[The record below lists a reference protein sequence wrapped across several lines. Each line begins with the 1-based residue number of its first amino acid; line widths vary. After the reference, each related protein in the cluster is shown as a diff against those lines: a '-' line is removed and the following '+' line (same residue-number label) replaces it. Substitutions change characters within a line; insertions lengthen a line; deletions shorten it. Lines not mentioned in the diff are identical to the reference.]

1 MYEYIGYFGAVVVG
15 LLVVLIGAG
24 GSILTVPVL
33 VYLFHLSPV
42 IATGYALLIVGTTS
56 IISTLS
62 YIRRKFVNY
71 RIAFIFGVPS
81 VTAVYLTRRFM
92 LPAIPDELFTIGSTA
107 VSKDSFLML
116 LMGGLIFVS
125 ATTMVLV
132 KRKYETDEEP
142 NLNTFYYTRM
152 ILIEGL
158 IIGVLTGL
166 VGTGGGFMII
176 PALVFLCNLP
186 IKTAIGTAL
195 LIASAKS
202 GIGFVGEMSINPDI
216 DYELI
221 FKFTGFALVGIAV
234 GTYLSDK
241 ISGYKLRNYF
251 GYFLYLVGAIIL
263 LNELLSL

>member
-1 MYEYIGYFGAVVVG
+1 MYEIIGYAGAIVVG

-33 VYLFHLSPV
+33 VYLFHISPV

-56 IISTLS
+56 IISTFS
-62 YIRRKFVNY
+62 YIRRNLVNY
-71 RIAFIFGVPS
+71 RIALIFGIPS
-81 VTAVYLTRRFM
+81 VAAVYLTRRFM
-92 LPAIPDELFTIGSTA
+92 LPAIPDEVFSVGNSIIT
-107 VSKDSFLML
+107 KDIFLMM
-116 LMGGLIFVS
+116 LMGGLLFVS
-125 ATTMVLV
+125 ATSMVLV
-132 KRKYETDEEP
+132 KRKYDTDEEP

-176 PALVFLCNLP
+176 PALVIMCNLP

-202 GIGFVGEMSINPDI
+202 GIGFLGEMSINPDI

-221 FKFTGFALVGIAV
+221 FKFTGFALVGIAL
-234 GTYLSDK
+234 GTFLSGK
-241 ISGYKLRNYF
+241 VSGYKLRNYF
-251 GYFLYLVGAIIL
+251 GYFLYVVGAIIL
-263 LNELLSL
+263 INELLSL

>member
-1 MYEYIGYFGAVVVG
+1 MYEYLGYAGAIVVG

-33 VYLFHLSPV
+33 VYLFHISPV

-62 YIRRKFVNY
+62 YIRRQLVNY
-71 RIAFIFGVPS
+71 RIAVIFGIPS
-81 VTAVYLTRRFM
+81 VLAVYLTRRYM
-92 LPAIPDELFTIGSTA
+92 LPAIPDEMFTIGDTLIT
-107 VSKDSFLML
+107 KDSFLML
-116 LMGGLIFVS
+116 LMGCLIFVS

-132 KRKYETDEEP
+132 KRKYDTTDEP
-142 NLNTFYYTRM
+142 DLNTFYYTRM

-176 PALVFLCNLP
+176 PALVIMCNQP

-202 GIGFVGEMSINPDI
+202 GIGFLGEMSTNSNI

-221 FKFTGFALVGIAV
+221 FKFTGFALVGIAI

-251 GYFLYLVGAIIL
+251 GYFLYLVGVIIL
-263 LNELLSL
+263 IKEIFSL

>member
-1 MYEYIGYFGAVVVG
+1 MYEILGYAGAIVVG

-33 VYLFHLSPV
+33 VYLFHISPV

-62 YIRRKFVNY
+62 YIRRKMVNY
-71 RIAFIFGVPS
+71 RIAVIFGIPS
-81 VTAVYLTRRFM
+81 VAAVYITRRYM
-92 LPAIPDELFTIGSTA
+92 LPAIPDEMSTFGDS
-107 VSKDSFLML
+107 VISKDAFLML
-116 LMGGLIFVS
+116 LMGVLLFVS
-125 ATTMVLV
+125 ATSMVMI
-132 KRKYETDEEP
+132 KRKYDAEP
-142 NLNTFYYTRM
+142 ELNLNTFYYTRM

-176 PALVFLCNLP
+176 PALVILCNLP

-202 GIGFVGEMSINPDI
+202 GIGFLGEISINADI

-221 FKFTGFALVGIAV
+221 FKFTGFALVGIAI

-241 ISGYKLRNYF
+241 VSGYKLRNYF
-251 GYFLYLVGAIIL
+251 GYFLYVVGATIL
-263 LNELLSL
+263 ITELLSL